1 MEKIS
6 SVFFSFLSFFWKKK
20 NIDKKR
26 MWRKKKLIQAQ
37 SGSKQAGREKR
48 EEKRLVEAMTINKK
62 KKSITYY
69 IKAYFQG
76 ELTTEKKIIFECLLL
91 IRLNRIESFFHRFL
105 SFLSPSLFLFFP
117 HCVMLLLLLY

>member
-1 MEKIS
+1 LEEKEHRQKAN
-6 SVFFSFLSFFWKKK
+6 VEE
-20 NIDKKR
+20 
-26 MWRKKKLIQAQ
+26 KKLIQAQ

-76 ELTTEKKIIFECLLL
+76 ELTTEKKNHF
-91 IRLNRIESFFHRFL
+91 RMS
-105 SFLSPSLFLFFP
+105 SSYSPQSN
-117 HCVMLLLLLY
+117 